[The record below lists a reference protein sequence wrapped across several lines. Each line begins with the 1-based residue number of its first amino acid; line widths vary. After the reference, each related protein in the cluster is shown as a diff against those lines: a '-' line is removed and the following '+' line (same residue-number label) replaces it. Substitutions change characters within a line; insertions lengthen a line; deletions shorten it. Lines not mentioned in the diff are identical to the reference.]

1 MWFFWEL
8 VMVNGIK
15 YPISCDPS
23 NQKLE
28 KPETGQTFL
37 SDKAVITLLS
47 PSVVVVSPSVVTHWL
62 IFVVHRRPDA
72 QEEARARHL
81 RPGEFP
87 LKVSE
92 S

>member
-8 VMVNGIK
+8 VLVNGIK

-47 PSVVVVSPSVVTHWL
+47 PSVVTHWL